1 MQSTNKIEYAYL
13 HCHTKY
19 SIQDAIPDHKKYVDA
34 IYNIN
39 QNSTKYN
46 CIGFAATEHGNIFG
60 MVKQY
65 NACNNP
71 DHKERKI
78 KALYGCE
85 VYHCEDINNNPTN
98 DKFHLVLIATSQE
111 GLTNLYEIVSH
122 AGTNIIHGRQ
132 KDFPTTDINFMRQH
146 GKGIIALT
154 ACVAGI
160 IPQYIIN
167 GGNDEALALIEEFSN
182 IFDDVYLEVQ
192 PHDFPEQLLVNNALV
207 DISKQYG
214 YKLVMTPDSHYISKD
229 DYQYHNILKNMCH
242 QRLFTTNNRL
252 YTPEEMEEFC
262 IQYNIPLECISN
274 TAEIARIA
282 NVDPKPKDH
291 KALLPIFPCPE
302 GYDESSYLRKLSY
315 EKLQNKLIQNNIE
328 NPIKY
333 IKQMNYELEI
343 ICNAG
348 FAGYFLILWD
358 WFEWCRKND
367 ILCGPGRGSAAGSIV
382 SYVLNITKVDPIKNG
397 FFFERFLNTGRL
409 EFPDIDTDIPRS
421 RRADAIKYLLT
432 KYGVQN
438 VSQIITFGAYKL
450 KNTIKAIM
458 SFLGCPFQES
468 NEVTK
473 DIPDLIDGHTVT
485 YDLIEDVTKNP
496 DSEKYITM
504 TDREKQGLAKNYA
517 KLQEIFQKYPIVY
530 AGIQNIC
537 GCISSTGI
545 HAGGVIISNK
555 PINQNAAIIDGG
567 ATAVLP
573 LIQFEMADLDFFG
586 FLKIDVL
593 GLKTLDII
601 KETMDLANLSYD
613 WYDSE
618 NYNDD
623 DVYKMLRSGETTDI
637 FQMSSYTPTT
647 MLADFD
653 VRDIDGIC
661 AVNAGNRPGPLEK
674 DLKTNKSM
682 VDLYIERKK
691 TGIIES
697 LHPSIDPIL
706 KDTMGCIWYQEH
718 CMAIGQIMAGYDLSS
733 SDSRIRKTLGKKLK
747 KKIPEIKNE
756 FIYGKQSEY
765 DEDHNVIGIKNEA
778 SPYCEGSLAKG
789 YSIELS
795 EKVFE
800 SMEAFAK
807 YAFNRSHAFCY
818 SVLAYKT
825 AYLSLYHPVEFAI
838 ANCTVNEV
846 QESITSTLTL
856 AKKRKINVLPPDI
869 NHSKVGFSLDSGAIR
884 YGLKAIK
891 GVGTSVLNFI
901 NEYKDID
908 KVPFND
914 FDDYYNRI
922 HDTNNTTV
930 ITLMNNLRSQTGKNS
945 PNPMK
950 KDVEVALILS
960 GAFDYCEPN
969 RYKLLNHYIVDIKKE
984 KKVKIMGED
993 TQMPIDENTYIRKIK
1008 LALEKFYM
1016 GSYISEHPLDP
1027 FPYAD
1032 FESAQEN
1039 EIIRTTGIVS
1049 SLTCKLTKRNKEY
1062 LTIKFKT
1069 KDDIERTINIFDESK
1084 ITNLKNTIKKNQI
1097 IIVKGKISKKY
1108 NNINATSI
1116 TPVAFKKQ
1124 SIDTEDIEIEDRTN
1138 RVVQDQPFMSSQPVE
1153 FGSIF

>member
-1 MQSTNKIEYAYL
+1 MIEFAYL
-13 HCHTKY
+13 HCHTRY
-19 SIQDAIPDHKKYVDA
+19 STQDAIPNHKAYVDA
-34 IYNIN
+34 IYEQN
-39 QNSTKYN
+39 QISAKYN
-46 CIGFAATEHGNIFG
+46 CIGFAATDHGNIYG
-60 MVKQY
+60 LVKHY

-71 DHKERKI
+71 DHKERKT

-85 VYHCEDINNNPTN
+85 VYHCVDVDNNPN
-98 DKFHLVLIATSQE
+98 GDRFHLVLIAVTQE

-122 AGTNIIHGRQ
+122 AGTHIIHGRQ
-132 KDFPTTDINFMRQH
+132 KDFPVTDLKFMKNH
-146 GKGIIALT
+146 GKGIVALT

-160 IPQYIIN
+160 VPQCILNGQDKDALMYI
-167 GGNDEALALIEEFSN
+167 DEFAN
-182 IFDDVYLEVQ
+182 IFDEIYLEVQ
-192 PHDFPEQLLVNNALV
+192 PHDFPEQLIVNNTLVN
-207 DISKQYG
+207 ISAQTG
-214 YKLVMTPDSHYISKD
+214 YKLVMTPDSHYIHQTD
-229 DYQYHNILKNMCH
+229 DQYHNILKNMCH
-242 QRLFTTNNRL
+242 QKTFTTNNRL
-252 YTPEEMEEFC
+252 YTPEEMEDYC
-262 IQYNIPLECISN
+262 IRNDIPIECISN
-274 TAEIARIA
+274 TAIIANMA

-291 KALLPIFPCPE
+291 RALLPVFPCPV

-315 EKLQNKLIQNNIE
+315 DKLQEKLIKNKVE
-328 NPIKY
+328 NPVKY
-333 IKQMNYELEI
+333 LKQMTYELEI

-358 WFEWCRKND
+358 WFEWCRAND

-421 RRADAIKYLLT
+421 RRADAIKYLLS

-438 VSQIITFGAYKL
+438 VSQIVTFGEYKL

-468 NEVTK
+468 NEVTR
-473 DIPDLIDGHTVT
+473 DIPDIVDGHNVT
-485 YDLIEDVTKNP
+485 YDLIEDVANNP
-496 DSEKYITM
+496 DSEKYATM
-504 TDREKQGLAKNYA
+504 SDKEKQGLKKNYD

-537 GCISSTGI
+537 GCIASTGI

-555 PINQNAAIIDGG
+555 PINENAAIIDGG
-567 ATAVLP
+567 DTAVLP
-573 LIQFEMADLDFFG
+573 LIQFEMSDLDFFG

-593 GLKTLDII
+593 GLKTLDVI
-601 KETMDLANLSYD
+601 KATMDLAGLDYD

-618 NYNDD
+618 DYTNAE
-623 DVYKMLRSGETTDI
+623 VYDMLRAGETTDV

-653 VRDIDGIC
+653 VHDIDGIC

-674 DLKTNKSM
+674 DSTTGKSM
-682 VDLYIERKK
+682 VDLYVERRK
-691 TGIIES
+691 TGVIES
-697 LHPSIDPIL
+697 LHPDIDPIL

-718 CMAIGQIMAGYDLSS
+718 CMAIGRVMAGYDLSS

-756 FIYGKQSEY
+756 FIYGKQSTY
-765 DEDHNVIGIKNEA
+765 DEDHNVTGIKDEP
-778 SPYCEGSLAKG
+778 SPYCVGSLARG
-789 YSIELS
+789 YSQELS

-807 YAFNRSHAFCY
+807 YAFNRSHSFCY
-818 SVLAYKT
+818 AVVGYKT
-825 AYLSLYHPVEFAI
+825 ADLSCHYPVEFAI
-838 ANCTVNEV
+838 ANCSVNED
-846 QESITSTLTL
+846 QDSITATLSL
-856 AKKRKINVLPPDI
+856 AKKRKIAILPPDI
-869 NHSKVGFSLDSGAIR
+869 NHSKVGFSLDNGAIR

-891 GVGTSVLNFI
+891 GVGSSVLSFI
-901 NEYKDID
+901 NEYKTQDT
-908 KVPFND
+908 VPFKD

-922 HDTNNTTV
+922 HDPNNV
-930 ITLMNNLRSQTGKNS
+930 IVISLLNALRIQTGKNS

-969 RYKLLNHYIVDIKKE
+969 RYKLLNHYLVDIKKE
-984 KKVKIMGED
+984 KSIKIMGEE
-993 TQMPIDENTYIRKIK
+993 TPHILPIDEKEYKRKVK
-1008 LALEKFYM
+1008 LALEKHYM

-1032 FESAQEN
+1032 FESAKED
-1039 EIIRTTGIVS
+1039 EVIRTTGIVTGVVS
-1049 SLTCKLTKRNKEY
+1049 KLTKRGKEY
-1062 LTIKFKT
+1062 ITIKFKT
-1069 KDDIERTINIFDESK
+1069 KDDVERTVNVFDEKLSSS
-1084 ITNLKNTIKKNQI
+1084 LKTTIKKNQI
-1097 IIVKGKISKKY
+1097 IIVKGKVSKKY
-1108 NNINATSI
+1108 NNINASTVS
-1116 TPVAFKKQ
+1116 PVAFTKQ
-1124 SIDTEDIEIEDRTN
+1124 SIETEDIDIEDKTSKTAI
-1138 RVVQDQPFMSSQPVE
+1138 PTSISQPVAVE